1 MLVLADYLVIALYFG
16 GTAALLLSAT
26 RGSSG
31 QRSAK
36 EFFLG
41 DGRLPGWALGV
52 SLLGTTVSSVTFLA
66 FPAYTLE
73 RDLRLLPKDAAAY
86 SSLGGF
92 RVAVLTDVLQSAVLL
107 LSGVAAL
114 LVI

>member
-73 RDLRLLPKDAAAY
+73 RDLRLLPKDAA
-86 SSLGGF
+86 
-92 RVAVLTDVLQSAVLL
+92 LL
-107 LSGVAAL
+107 LIALPAAAF
-114 LVI
+114 LVPKLREGDEA